1 MLQLHRPKQPNT
13 TVNFKLDNSKN
24 VYLSNPISTAPDWK
38 AGCGSFGRSWARSS
52 AQTLHCAMCSA
63 QRPQDP
69 RHPGIPWAW
78 RGRGAEGFGA
88 RLHLLL
94 LSACGKGRGSLCGP
108 AKFQVLRTGVCSG
121 SPEGRADLP
130 RDISALQTLDMSI
143 SEAPS
148 AQSCVHISTSA
159 HCTSVTQDS
168 RPKAKVTLF
177 SLHLPE
183 KQLTVC
189 PEVGRAKAACSDM
202 NNCCRQAGTDP
213 VRPRQQDAEMP
224 ARRLHLLQQVKPSQL
239 LNRTKKKKTAARAF
253 QWAFNSSL

>member
-1 MLQLHRPKQPNT
+1 MYIFLILLALHQTGKQAVAPLAGPGLGALLRPF
-13 TVNFKLDNSKN
+13 TVRCVLLRDHK
-24 VYLSNPISTAPDWK
+24 T
-38 AGCGSFGRSWARSS
+38 
-52 AQTLHCAMCSA
+52 
-63 QRPQDP
+63 
-69 RHPGIPWAW
+69 PGIPWAW

-88 RLHLLL
+88 HLHVLLP
-94 LSACGKGRGSLCGP
+94 SACGKGRCSLCGP
-108 AKFQVLRTGVCSG
+108 AKIQVLRKGVCSG

-148 AQSCVHISTSA
+148 AQSCVHTNTSA

-168 RPKAKVTLF
+168 RPEAKVTLF

-183 KQLTVC
+183 NKLTVC
-189 PEVGRAKAACSDM
+189 PEVGRAKAACSDR
-202 NNCCRQAGTDP
+202 NKCCRQAGTDA

-239 LNRTKKKKTAARAF
+239 LKRTKKKKQLPEHCSELLILLYKRESIISCWTT
-253 QWAFNSSL
+253 SSAVE